1 MATIEYWG
9 EDLSFNEN
17 ATSLDEMKKV
27 IEQIYTA
34 RNKALNK
41 IPNIE
46 DNVVSA
52 TALMLIGMMYELA
65 KYDTSDIPNPDE
77 AINVNL
83 NIFNRVYKMRL
94 PAKYEEHYRKVA
106 KEYNIAVKQI
116 ENSYNIS
123 QERAEQLS
131 ILLVAKQYYYSSKNH
146 E

>member
-9 EDLSFNEN
+9 EDISFNEN

-83 NIFNRVYKMRL
+83 NIFNRAYKMRL
-94 PAKYEEHYRKVA
+94 SAKYEGHYRKVA

-131 ILLVAKQYYYSSKNH
+131 ILLVAKEYYSSKNH

>member
-9 EDLSFNEN
+9 EDFSFNEN

-34 RNKALNK
+34 RNKALNE

-52 TALMLIGMMYELA
+52 TALMLIGMMYDA
-65 KYDTSDIPNPDE
+65 TNYDMSDIPNLDAPL
-77 AINVNL
+77 NVTL
-83 NIFNRVYKMRL
+83 NIFNRAYKMTL
-94 PAKYEEHYRKVA
+94 PARYEEHYRKVA

-131 ILLVAKQYYYSSKNH
+131 ILLVAKQYYSSKKH